1 MPIRSVVII
10 AEFIHN
16 GTSEMHHYIG
26 KYFLPCAKGILMF
39 LGCILLLDQCIGIPS
54 EQERTMSYIN
64 LRAQIFGQQ
73 LRYELSKEENY
84 REILDNPEALNS
96 FVESFFIKQEKRN
109 SRLGK
114 DYSFSFRIEGTK
126 AFIFCKSPFSRQVC
140 PPCIWVYPINLDVNC
155 D

>member
-1 MPIRSVVII
+1 MTTRSVVII

-16 GTSEMHHYIG
+16 GSSEMRRYIV
-26 KYFLPCAKGILMF
+26 KYFLSCTKGILMF
-39 LGCILLLDQCIGIPS
+39 LGCIFLLNQCIGIPP
-54 EQERTMSYIN
+54 ERERIISYIN
-64 LRAQIFGQQ
+64 LRAQIFCQQ

-126 AFIFCKSPFSRQVC
+126 AFIFCKSPFSRQRC
-140 PPCIWVYPINLDVNC
+140 PPCILVYPINQM
-155 D
+155 